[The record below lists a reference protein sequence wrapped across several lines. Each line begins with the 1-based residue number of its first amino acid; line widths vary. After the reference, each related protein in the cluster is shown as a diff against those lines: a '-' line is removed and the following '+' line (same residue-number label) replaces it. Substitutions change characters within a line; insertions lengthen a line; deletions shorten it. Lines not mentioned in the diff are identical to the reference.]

1 MVKSWKER
9 MNGENRRV
17 EKTRYRDAK
26 FQYQLNVFDTTTTIP
41 TTISNSTNLLRRE
54 EKEKEITLI

>member
-26 FQYQLNVFDTTTTIP
+26 FQYQLNVFDTTTIIT
-41 TTISNSTNLLRRE
+41 NSTNLLRRE